1 MTSKTK
7 KLKFVNLKSG
17 FSLIETTL
25 YIALFSIFIGGSL
38 ISVYNLSESGL
49 KNSDRALITDEGN
62 FISSKIDFII
72 EKSSTINL
80 PPDNSSS
87 IILSVIPNNTASG
100 SPIILSKSGDYIE
113 IKKGTNTPI
122 KINGENFPISN
133 LNFYHFTASTSTTT
147 LKYIRTS
154 FVLKSKTR
162 DGKKNL

>member
-100 SPIILSKSGDYIE
+100 DRKS
-113 IKKGTNTPI
+113 
-122 KINGENFPISN
+122 
-133 LNFYHFTASTSTTT
+133 
-147 LKYIRTS
+147 
-154 FVLKSKTR
+154 VV
-162 DGKKNL
+162 